1 MFSFLD
7 LRIPRNGSYALSYA
21 SDEQISPPSL
31 VCKQNSSR
39 LHSFW
44 VCLGKQF
51 ECKSSP
57 LFTTLP
63 FVSRK
68 SEIQVLSLS
77 GKYSQLIMNAKTNL
91 LYFLTIGPFQLAIH
105 VGQNRYAGE
114 LGRGALG
121 QDKQTAHFIKVV
133 ISYVC
138 LLTVRVLG
146 CLPFLWT
153 NHLVRGLGKWYAKF
167 SASKFRPGIAYTNC
181 VQISFIYRET
191 AARTLNWYQRRLSR
205 KETRPKKQK
214 NLFRHSVAPGNFPL
228 KFLEHSS
235 GVLSNCIFVK
245 TVNNL
250 ALHHGG
256 FVPCQ

>member
-7 LRIPRNGSYALSYA
+7 LCIPRNGPYARSYA

-31 VCKQNSSR
+31 VCEQNSLH
-39 LHSFW
+39 LHSFC

-51 ECKSSP
+51 ECKTSP
-57 LFTTLP
+57 LFATLQ

-77 GKYSQLIMNAKTNL
+77 SKYSQLIMNAKTNL
-91 LYFLTIGPFQLAIH
+91 LYFLTIGPLQLAIH
-105 VGQNRYAGE
+105 VVQNRYAGE

-138 LLTVRVLG
+138 LLPMRVLG

-153 NHLVRGLGKWYAKF
+153 NHSVGGL
-167 SASKFRPGIAYTNC
+167 SMQMVSKI
-181 VQISFIYRET
+181 Q
-191 AARTLNWYQRRLSR
+191 W
-205 KETRPKKQK
+205 
-214 NLFRHSVAPGNFPL
+214 
-228 KFLEHSS
+228 
-235 GVLSNCIFVK
+235 
-245 TVNNL
+245 
-250 ALHHGG
+250 
-256 FVPCQ
+256 

>member
-31 VCKQNSSR
+31 VVSKILRISTLSGWV
-39 LHSFW
+39 LH
-44 VCLGKQF
+44 GKQF
-51 ECKSSP
+51 ECKTSP
-57 LFTTLP
+57 LFPTLQ

-77 GKYSQLIMNAKTNL
+77 SKYSQLIIMNAKTNL
-91 LYFLTIGPFQLAIH
+91 LYFLTIRPLQLAIH
-105 VGQNRYAGE
+105 VVKNRYAGE

-138 LLTVRVLG
+138 LLPMRVLG

-153 NHLVRGLGKWYAKF
+153 NHSVGGLGMQMV
-167 SASKFRPGIAYTNC
+167 SKIQG
-181 VQISFIYRET
+181 
-191 AARTLNWYQRRLSR
+191 
-205 KETRPKKQK
+205 
-214 NLFRHSVAPGNFPL
+214 
-228 KFLEHSS
+228 
-235 GVLSNCIFVK
+235 
-245 TVNNL
+245 
-250 ALHHGG
+250 
-256 FVPCQ
+256 